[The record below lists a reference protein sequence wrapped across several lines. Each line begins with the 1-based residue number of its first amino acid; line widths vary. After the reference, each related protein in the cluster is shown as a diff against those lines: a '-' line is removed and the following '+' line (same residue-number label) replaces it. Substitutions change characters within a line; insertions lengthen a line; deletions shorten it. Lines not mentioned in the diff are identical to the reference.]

1 MITQRDLQHVVSQVN
16 EKFEELFKR
25 LEQLEQKKEVENA
38 SKKRSKTS

>member
-25 LEQLEQKKEVENA
+25 LEQLEQKKEVDNA
-38 SKKRSKTS
+38 SKKGSKAS

>member
-38 SKKRSKTS
+38 SKKRSKAS